1 MAEQSYTTST
11 EEYYIRKEGDEDSR
25 GPFTVE
31 QLASLVD
38 AGQVDKQTYYYD
50 ALTEKWIEIQ
60 SNADLVTVLFPIK
73 KKLSIRAK
81 EGGPAINR
89 ELTDEEEPITVEE
102 MLAAAKGE
110 TEDTKDKKDLTIA
123 QARAA
128 LWGLRLMSVI
138 MLISSAGLLV
148 SHMDLLAALDFFP
161 IISNPL
167 MIFGAIDLLLALLL
181 FLEVTSIYSLVRVRA
196 VLGLGFFLIY
206 FLATQEPLPALAAAV
221 GSLAIYCLTQVARMP
236 SVFSFGILGLA
247 GMGGFAYVL
256 LS

>member
-1 MAEQSYTTST
+1 MAEQSYTSST

-31 QLASLVD
+31 QLSSLVE
-38 AGQVDKQTYYYD
+38 AGQVDKQTFYYD
-50 ALTEKWIEIQ
+50 ALTEKWVEIQ
-60 SNADLVTVLFPIK
+60 SNADLVTVLFPQK

-81 EGGPAINR
+81 DGVTAVNR
-89 ELTDEEEPITVEE
+89 QLTEEEEPITVEE

-110 TEDTKDKKDLTIA
+110 TEETKDKKDLTIG

-128 LWGLRLMSVI
+128 LWGLRLLSLI

-148 SHMDLLAALDFFP
+148 SHMDLLADLDFYP
-161 IISNPL
+161 LISNPL
-167 MIFGAIDLLLALLL
+167 VVFGAVDLVLALLL
-181 FLEVTSIYSLVRVRA
+181 FLEVTSIYSLVRFRA
-196 VLGLGFFLIY
+196 VLGMGFFSIY
-206 FLATQEPLPALAAAV
+206 FVAAQEPLPALAAAV
-221 GSLAIYCLTQVARMP
+221 GSLAIYCLTLVARLP